1 MSEEKKNEVLNK
13 GKELD
18 ESELGAVNGAAD
30 CFCYVGGAGVSDE
43 NTGCGCVLGGSGK
56 DSGNTCICIV
66 GGGGQPGGSVLPTE
80 EDIANVPKSIDV

>member
-30 CFCYVGGAGVSDE
+30 CFCYVGGAG
-43 NTGCGCVLGGSGK
+43 GK

-66 GGGGQPGGSVLPTE
+66 GGGGQPKGNVLPSE